1 MESRNNGFIE
11 LITAVREDTSK
22 GLLYTHTRLNDN
34 IKKIIE
40 SSSFLY
46 ALIELLRTG
55 FITPFSGFYTV

>member
-1 MESRNNGFIE
+1 MDSGNNGFFE
-11 LITAVREDTSK
+11 LISAISDDVSK